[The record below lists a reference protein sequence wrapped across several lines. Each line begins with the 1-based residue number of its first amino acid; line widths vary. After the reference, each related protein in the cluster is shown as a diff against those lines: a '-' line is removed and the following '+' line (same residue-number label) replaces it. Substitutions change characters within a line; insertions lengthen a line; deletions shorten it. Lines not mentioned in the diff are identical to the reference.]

1 MQLPGPALPD
11 FFDDIPCAALI
22 LDVQQGRVVLGN
34 TAARTL
40 LAQIPLEA
48 GDHSL
53 RALAAAVLAPATR
66 PARVR
71 GSARRAA
78 TRRTAAGLLTL
89 AVPDPSGGG
98 RTVEVLLSPLDETAF
113 GAGYALLLVRPPGAP
128 SWGTEWLRE
137 AQDALTC
144 RAPELHAILARMAAP
159 APVVVPPTNGTG
171 PQHVQAL
178 ALEAAAHAMVLTN
191 RDGMI
196 TWANPAFSRMTG
208 YAVADVLGR
217 PLRLYQGG
225 QQNGL
230 SYQERWTTV
239 QEGVVWHGE
248 LINRRKDGSLYIE
261 EETISPVRDA
271 AGAITHFL
279 SVGEDITERK
289 QHEERLRHQAS
300 HDLLTNLPNRQTLE
314 EALERA
320 ALHAR
325 RGRVS
330 TLLFLDLDNFK
341 IVNDTIGHAA
351 GDQLLIILT
360 QILSEQ
366 LRQGDLLARV
376 GGDEFAVLLEGL
388 EVEPAAAIAERMRA
402 GIAEF
407 PFILQ
412 GHHFDLGLSIGLV
425 PIDGQQPAD
434 VLLAEGDI
442 AMYTAKEQG
451 RNRIIRFQ
459 PDAENLVR
467 LTEAHQWARRIKDAL
482 RDDRMLFYFQPVLR
496 VGDAAVVDYEALLR
510 MRAEDGTLIQ
520 PGGFLPAAERFGLM
534 PLLDRWMVQEAV
546 HTLARH
552 PTIRL
557 TVNLS
562 AYSPAD
568 EALLDYIGAQL
579 QDQGQ
584 APARLAFAM
593 SEAAVLQ
600 DLRRT
605 ERWIRQLTDLGCRF
619 VLDDFGTGFASLTYL
634 RHLPVDQVKIDG
646 SFIRMLV
653 PDPSTREIVRAIHTL
668 ARALGKETVAIFV
681 EDAATLDI
689 VRAIGVTYAQGYYLS
704 YPVPDLPPL
713 PAAS

>member
-1 MQLPGPALPD
+1 MPSTSFPARPW
-11 FFDDIPCAALI
+11 FSMSSKAPSCWAIAPRAL
-22 LDVQQGRVVLGN
+22 LVE
-34 TAARTL
+34 
-40 LAQIPLEA
+40 IPLEA
-48 GDHSL
+48 GDRSL

-113 GAGYALLLVRPPGAP
+113 GAGFALLLIRPPGAP

-137 AQDALTC
+137 AQDALAC
-144 RAPELHAILARMAAP
+144 RAPEFHTILARATAP
-159 APVVVPPTNGTG
+159 APVATPAANGVG
-171 PQHVQAL
+171 PQPVQAL
-178 ALEAAAHAMVLTN
+178 ALEAAAHAMVLTD
-191 RDGMI
+191 REGMI

-208 YAVADVLGR
+208 YAVAEVLGS

-230 SYQERWTTV
+230 SYQERWTAI
-239 QEGVVWHGE
+239 QEGAVWHGE
-248 LINRRKDGSLYIE
+248 LINRRQDGSLYIE

-271 AGAITHFL
+271 TGAITHFL

-289 QHEERLRHQAS
+289 QHEERLHHQAS

-320 ALHAR
+320 AQHAR

-341 IVNDTIGHAA
+341 IVNDTLGHAA

-412 GHHFDLGLSIGLV
+412 GHRFDLGLSIGLV

-496 VGDAAVVDYEALLR
+496 VGDAVVVDYEALLR

-546 HTLARH
+546 RTLAAH
-552 PTIRL
+552 PAIRL

-568 EALLDYIGAQL
+568 EALLDHIAEQL
-579 QDQGQ
+579 RDQVV

-600 DLRRT
+600 DLRRA
-605 ERWIRQLTDLGCRF
+605 EHWIRRLTDLGCRF
-619 VLDDFGTGFASLTYL
+619 VLDEFGTGFASLTYL

-689 VRAIGVTYAQGYYLS
+689 VRAIGVTYAQGYHLS
-704 YPVPDLPPL
+704 HPTPDLPPV